1 MADFKKVKDYLF
13 ELGYE
18 LQNEFPEQEMVVIS
32 DRRMGINN
40 LIIDCEYPILVF
52 EQFIFDI
59 KEEKKHD
66 AKMFLRLLQMNRD
79 LIHGSFVINDEGSKV
94 IYRDT
99 LQLENLD
106 LNEIKGS
113 IDSLSIAMVEHID
126 ELLEF
131 AK

>member
-32 DRRMGINN
+32 DKRMGINN

-66 AKMFLRLLQMNRD
+66 
-79 LIHGSFVINDEGSKV
+79 
-94 IYRDT
+94 
-99 LQLENLD
+99 
-106 LNEIKGS
+106 
-113 IDSLSIAMVEHID
+113 
-126 ELLEF
+126 
-131 AK
+131 